1 MKILKMHL
9 TEVAVAFLFIVIVCV
24 FTHRDEGESLE
35 SMSWNKNW
43 TLAAGEESRSYE
55 MLPES
60 VNLSEGEEEIII
72 RKELPQDISSADSIG
87 YYTSHQLSEVYLE
100 GRKIFERKIPEGA
113 GSKTPGNCWNF
124 IDLSEK
130 YSGMTMEVH
139 IRNCYGSSDRKSV
152 V

>member
-35 SMSWNKNW
+35 SMSWNRNW

-87 YYTSHQLSEVYLE
+87 FYRFVGEVFRHDDGSAYQKLLWFLSGKNSCVLLW
-100 GRKIFERKIPEGA
+100 RLVWHCA
-113 GSKTPGNCWNF
+113 
-124 IDLSEK
+124 
-130 YSGMTMEVH
+130 
-139 IRNCYGSSDRKSV
+139 
-152 V
+152 